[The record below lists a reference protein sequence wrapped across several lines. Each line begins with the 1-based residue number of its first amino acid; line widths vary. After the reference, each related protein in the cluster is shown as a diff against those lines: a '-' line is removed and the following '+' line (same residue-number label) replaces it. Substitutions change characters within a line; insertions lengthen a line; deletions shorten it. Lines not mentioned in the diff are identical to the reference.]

1 MRSDNK
7 DGILT
12 IFLAG
17 DIDTLNATDVQQ
29 EIEEILQNQG
39 DASLVFDARELAY
52 ISSAGLRVILTIQKK
67 QHNNISIINLS
78 AEVLGIFKM
87 AGFQYMME
95 LKGV

>member
-17 DIDTLNATDVQQ
+17 DIDALNATDVQQ

-52 ISSAGLRVILTIQKK
+52 ISSAGLRVILTIQKN

>member
-12 IFLAG
+12 IFLEG

>member
-12 IFLAG
+12 IFLEG
-17 DIDTLNATDVQQ
+17 DIDALNATDVQQ